1 MAMKDGEKG
10 VTVRELQELFYL
22 DELIRTQQERLDSL
36 RERADVKSPTLSDMP
51 RTPGAQD
58 KIGSIVP
65 DIVDKEA
72 ELAESIRRYAE
83 MRDRLLDYIDT
94 LPNARIKL
102 IMIKRFINQKTWQEV
117 ADEIGGKET
126 EYSVKQ
132 ACYRFIRGRNDLDWR
147 RNQISLFD
155 SPQK

>member
-1 MAMKDGEKG
+1 MTMKDGEKG

-132 ACYRFIRGRNDLDWR
+132 ACYRFIRGRNDLDWQ

-155 SPQK
+155 PPQK